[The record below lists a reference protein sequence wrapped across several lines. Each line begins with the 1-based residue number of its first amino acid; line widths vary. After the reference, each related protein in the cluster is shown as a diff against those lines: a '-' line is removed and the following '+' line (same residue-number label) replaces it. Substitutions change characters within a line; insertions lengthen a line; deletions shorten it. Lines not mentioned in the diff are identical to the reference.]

1 MNLAKK
7 GKQRMAPLSMSRVI
21 FFLLLAICISARQQA
36 GRGGRGGGG
45 GGRSGGGRSGGGG
58 GRGRT
63 PPEDAALSRFLT
75 GLWNGDTGKAR
86 FVAVGN
92 ATRRNT
98 DIRLNIGG
106 RTRSGEVNDVAT
118 NPLFT

>member
-1 MNLAKK
+1 
-7 GKQRMAPLSMSRVI
+7 MAPLSMSRVI
-21 FFLLLAICISARQQA
+21 FLLLLAICISARQQA
-36 GRGGRGGGG
+36 GRGGRGGG
-45 GGRSGGGRSGGGG
+45 SGGRSGGGG

-92 ATRRNT
+92 ARRRNT